1 MCFIRQGPY
10 VDFGKKASYSCV
22 TRRMPN
28 IRRRQKPRNP
38 ELFITTIFMA
48 TILSSCTGSAA
59 AEQSESQRDN
69 NHRREKQYQ
78 LKQLEQSIEEQQKIN
93 QELENQLEKG
103 KTDQN
108 EAIGKAA
115 FEQYGYGYPDE
126 HIYIDSQAS

>member
-1 MCFIRQGPY
+1 MKEEDSHGS
-10 VDFGKKASYSCV
+10 KKKK
-22 TRRMPN
+22 T
-28 IRRRQKPRNP
+28 QHKPSSG
-38 ELFITTIFMA
+38 LAMA
-48 TILSSCTGSAA
+48 VFVGICSFKIVGTQMKIS
-59 AEQSESQRDN
+59 
-69 NHRREKQYQ
+69 EKQYQ